1 MKIIPDQNVKREKI
15 AASIR
20 EKYATA
26 INAVNSKYS
35 KEEIDTWSVQLKEA
49 ELFLQDSSADT
60 PFLNTLIK
68 NRDIS
73 LNELSSRIVNN
84 NNIYLEKVSAIL
96 NQQQKEL
103 DELYENR
110 RH

>member
-1 MKIIPDQNVKREKI
+1 MKIIPDQDRKRTTIE
-15 AASIR
+15 AGIR
-20 EKYATA
+20 QKYASTMSD
-26 INAVNSKYS
+26 VSSKYS

-49 ELFLQDSSADT
+49 ELFLQDNSADT

-73 LNELSSRIVNN
+73 LNEISSRIVNN

>member
-1 MKIIPDQNVKREKI
+1 MKIIPDQDLKRTTI
-15 AASIR
+15 AAGIRKEYASII
-20 EKYATA
+20 AS
-26 INAVNSKYS
+26 VGSKYS
-35 KEEIDTWSVQLKEA
+35 QEEINTWSIQLKEA
-49 ELFLQDSSADT
+49 TAYLQDNSIDT

-73 LNELSSRIVNN
+73 LNELATRIVNN

>member
-1 MKIIPDQNVKREKI
+1 MKIVPDQDRKRTIIEAGIRRKY
-15 AASIR
+15 ASIMSD
-20 EKYATA
+20 
-26 INAVNSKYS
+26 IISKYS

-49 ELFLQDSSADT
+49 ELFLQDSSTYT

-73 LNELSSRIVNN
+73 LKELSSRIVNN